1 MYYTTKLKTITLKI
15 NEPEA
20 VLNAEVANSA
30 KKSAEIAR
38 AIYKDLEPS
47 QEHFSVLFL
56 NSQNKVTGYK
66 TLFSGTMNSSVIDC
80 RIVFRNAL
88 LFGASAIICLHNH
101 PSGTAT
107 PSPEDHEITKDIVK
121 IGILLNLKTLD
132 HIILADGTDDY
143 FSFADEGLIAR
154 YSNFYKKG

>member
-1 MYYTTKLKTITLKI
+1 MKYYTTKLKTITLKI
-15 NEPEA
+15 SEPEA
-20 VLNAEVANSA
+20 VLNAKVANSSR
-30 KKSAEIAR
+30 KSATIAK

-80 RIVFRNAL
+80 KIIFRNAL

-107 PSPEDHEITKDIVK
+107 PSTEDHEITKDIVE
-121 IGILLNLKTLD
+121 IGKLLSLKVLD
-132 HIILADGTDDY
+132 HIILADGTDNY

-154 YSNFYKKG
+154 YSGK